1 MTSRNPWVLWFM
13 SMSGLYTTPSTKQF
27 CRLPP
32 PSHPPRWQ
40 WYHLTTAG
48 SQQQL
53 KMSVLNSYFSF
64 HRSQFQETTRK
75 EKIYKLGTIWTTHHN
90 PQSICC
96 QHHGARHKRTP
107 PEVLCTWWD
116 GSEQFLFFWEGGRF
130 WQHEYNLHNIE
141 KVILMLWVIGVQ
153 YIHWRTYRSS
163 LFVCFVTFKG
173 LFVIKKGAVC
183 EQFSYK

>member
-1 MTSRNPWVLWFM
+1 MVGWV
-13 SMSGLYTTPSTKQF
+13 
-27 CRLPP
+27 R
-32 PSHPPRWQ
+32 
-40 WYHLTTAG
+40 A
-48 SQQQL
+48 
-53 KMSVLNSYFSF
+53 VSF
-64 HRSQFQETTRK
+64 
-75 EKIYKLGTIWTTHHN
+75 
-90 PQSICC
+90 
-96 QHHGARHKRTP
+96 
-107 PEVLCTWWD
+107 
-116 GSEQFLFFWEGGRF
+116 FLRGGRF